1 MVLKHDATRRETRAY
16 VYSDFLG
23 SKHNRLG
30 SSHNLYTVY
39 SDGNHKIIAPHNA
52 SSAPWNDERIRAT
65 LWPERQQEIIES
77 ILEALIFAC
86 FGAMIVLAY
95 LT

>member
-1 MVLKHDATRRETRAY
+1 MVLKHDATRGKTREY

-23 SKHNRLG
+23 SKHNRPS

-39 SDGNHKIIAPHNA
+39 SGGNHKIIAQHNA
-52 SSAPWNDERIRAT
+52 SSDPWNDERIEAT
-65 LWPERQQEIIES
+65 LWPERQQEIIQS
-77 ILEALIFAC
+77 ILDALIYAC

>member
-1 MVLKHDATRRETRAY
+1 MVLKHDATRRETPAY
-16 VYSDFLG
+16 VNSGLLG
-23 SKHNRLG
+23 SKHNSLS

-52 SSAPWNDERIRAT
+52 SSDPWNDERIRAT
-65 LWPERQQEIIES
+65 LWPERQNQIIES
-77 ILEALIFAC
+77 ILQALIFAG

>member
-1 MVLKHDATRRETRAY
+1 MEKHHTNPATERAY
-16 VYSDFLG
+16 VYSDYL
-23 SKHNRLG
+23 NDNNYIAG

-39 SDGNHKIIAPHNA
+39 SDGKHKIIAPHNA
-52 SSAPWNDERIRAT
+52 SSDPWNEERIRAT

-77 ILEALIFAC
+77 ILEALIFAG

-95 LT
+95 MT